1 MNTDVDPDFLREDV
15 RYLSGVGKKRAEVL
29 GSAAGVRTV
38 RDLLRYYPR
47 RYLDRQTVTPMRRLR
62 EDGEAVTVVGE
73 VQRVGVIDGKSTK
86 RLEVRLTDESGGRMK
101 GVWFR
106 GVYGLKKVFS
116 KGDRVA
122 FHGTPSKYGSTFSMS
137 HPEFDKLDDGSEK
150 LSTERIVA
158 LYPGGEALK
167 NVGLTSR
174 AFRRIIYRLFAEH
187 GLKLGELFPEW
198 LVEEHDLMEG
208 RVALRAIHFPE
219 SQGELARARRR
230 LKFEELFFI
239 QLLLAR
245 SRQTLQEAPGHR
257 FGKPGGTVSR
267 FLGEV
272 LPFELTGAQE
282 RALRDIVDDT
292 QSGRQMNRL
301 LQGDVGSGKTVVAV
315 AAMLHAL
322 DNGFQSAFMA
332 PTEILAEQHFANLQD
347 YLEPL
352 DVEVRLLV
360 GSQNKTER
368 EEALE
373 ALGSGNAAVAVGT
386 HAVIQ
391 EEVAFDQLGL
401 AVVDE
406 QHRFG
411 VAQRAEM
418 FSKGQQPH
426 MLLMTATPIP
436 RSLAM
441 TLYGDLDVS
450 KMDEMPAG
458 RKPVKTAQ
466 RSEKRRGEVYA
477 FVRDRLEQGEQAFV
491 VYPLVE
497 ESEKMDLKDAVNGY
511 EKLKKAF
518 APFEVGLVHGQMPA
532 SEKEETMQ
540 RFKDGNVQLLV
551 STTVIEVGVDV
562 PQATV
567 MLVEHAERFGL
578 SQLHQLRGRVGRSD
592 RQSWCILMAAYQRSA
607 EAKERLKAMVETND
621 GFEIS
626 ERDLQIRGAGDFF
639 GTRQSGMPDLK
650 IADITE
656 DEAIL
661 EEARAGAFSL
671 IERDAE
677 LAAEE
682 HARLR
687 DHFERYWAKRKLGFA
702 RVG

>member
-1 MNTDVDPDFLREDV
+1 LNATADFLREDV
-15 RYLSGVGKKRAEVL
+15 RYLDGVGKKRAEVL
-29 GSAAGVRTV
+29 ASAAGVRTV

-47 RYLDRQTVTPMRRLR
+47 RYLDRQTVTPIRRLT

-73 VQRVGVIDGKSTK
+73 VQATGIIDGRKSK
-86 RLEVRLTDESGGRMK
+86 RLEVRLKDGSGPSMTC
-101 GVWFR
+101 VWFR
-106 GVYGLKKVFS
+106 GIWGLKKVFS

-122 FHGTPSKYGSTFSMS
+122 FHGKPSKYGSTFSMT
-137 HPEFDKLDDGSEK
+137 HPDFDKLEGGSAA
-150 LSTERIVA
+150 LDTNRIVA
-158 LYPGGEALK
+158 LYSGGEALD

-187 GLKLGELFPEW
+187 GLKLSELFPDW

-219 SQGELARARRR
+219 DHDELARARRR

-245 SRQTLQEAPGHR
+245 SRQTLREAPGHR
-257 FGKPGGTVSR
+257 FGKPGGTVSQ

-292 QSGRQMNRL
+292 QSGHQMNRL

-332 PTEILAEQHFANLQD
+332 PTEILAEQHFANLQNH
-347 YLEPL
+347 LAPL
-352 DVEVRLLV
+352 DVEPRLLV

-368 EEALE
+368 EAALE
-373 ALGSGNAAVAVGT
+373 ALAEGDAAVAVGT

-391 EEVAFDQLGL
+391 DEVAFDQLGL

-418 FSKGQQPH
+418 FSKGERPH

-477 FVRDRLEQGEQAFV
+477 FVRDRLEAGEQAFV

-497 ESEKMDLKDAVNGY
+497 ESEKMDLKDAINGY

-540 RFKDGNVQLLV
+540 RFKDGSVQLLV

-592 RQSWCILMAAYQRSA
+592 RQSWCILMAAYKRSA
-607 EAKERLKAMVETND
+607 EAKERLRAMVETND

-656 DEAIL
+656 DEDIL

-671 IERDAE
+671 IERDAGLE
-677 LAAEE
+677 AEE

>member
-1 MNTDVDPDFLREDV
+1 MQLDPDFLREEV
-15 RYLSGVGKKRAEVL
+15 RYLKGVGEKRADVL
-29 GSAAGVRTV
+29 RSAAGVRTV

-47 RYLDRQTVTPMRRLR
+47 RYLDRQTVTPIRRLR

-73 VQRVGVIDGKSTK
+73 VQRAGIVKGRTK
-86 RLEVRLTDESGGRMK
+86 RLEVRITDGSGGRMK

-106 GVYGLKKVFS
+106 GIWGIKNAFE

-122 FHGTPSKYGSTFSMS
+122 FHGTPSKYGSTFSMT
-137 HPEFDKLDDGSEK
+137 HPEFDKLDGDRDA
-150 LSTERIVA
+150 LSTNRIVA
-158 LYPGGEALK
+158 LYPGGEALSK
-167 NVGLTSR
+167 VGLTSR
-174 AFRRIIYRLFAEH
+174 AFRRIIYQLFAEH
-187 GLKLGELFPEW
+187 GLKLGELFPQW
-198 LVEEHDLMEG
+198 LTETHDLMEG
-208 RVALRAIHFPE
+208 RVALRAIHFPK
-219 SQGELARARRR
+219 SQDELARARRR
-230 LKFEELFFI
+230 LKFEELFFM

-245 SRQTLQEAPGHR
+245 SRETLRDVPGLQ
-257 FGKPGGTVSR
+257 FGKPGGRVSA

-272 LPFELTGAQE
+272 LPFEFTDAQK

-292 QSGRQMNRL
+292 QSGHQMNRL

-332 PTEILAEQHFANLQD
+332 PTEILAEQHFANLKK
-347 YLEPL
+347 YLDPL
-352 DVEVRLLV
+352 DVEVCLLV

-368 EEALE
+368 KASLD
-373 ALGSGNAAVAVGT
+373 ALGSGDAAVAVGT

-391 EEVAFDQLGL
+391 EGVAFDRLGL

-418 FSKGQQPH
+418 FEKGEKPH

-458 RKPVKTAQ
+458 RKPVRTAQ

-477 FVRDRLEQGEQAFV
+477 FVKERLEAGEQAFV

-511 EKLKKAF
+511 EKLKEAF
-518 APFEVGLVHGQMPA
+518 APFEVGLVHGQMKA
-532 SEKEETMQ
+532 DEKDEVMQ
-540 RFKDGNVQLLV
+540 QFKAGEIQLLV

-562 PQATV
+562 SEATV
-567 MLVEHAERFGL
+567 MLIEHAERFGL

-592 RQSWCILMAAYQRSA
+592 RQSWCILMAAYKRSA
-607 EAKERLKAMVETND
+607 EAKQRLKAMVETND

-656 DEAIL
+656 DEDIL
-661 EEARAGAFSL
+661 EEARAGAFAL
-671 IERDAE
+671 IERDAA
-677 LAAEE
+677 LGAEE
-682 HARLR
+682 HQRLR
-687 DHFERYWAKRKLGFA
+687 DHFERYWVGRRIGYA